1 MLAYGVLAVG
11 QRGGVHT
18 VVHCIRRHLVEY
30 RIKSKGTYLI
40 EGYPSSTVEAQNT
53 ESGKQIKCCMFK
65 AEEEI
70 VSICALCG
78 NFSAH
83 PIIAFN
89 STIVAWHQEKE
100 PLAAYSIK
108 RLGLVDSYT
117 RILAS

>member
-1 MLAYGVLAVG
+1 
-11 QRGGVHT
+11 
-18 VVHCIRRHLVEY
+18 
-30 RIKSKGTYLI
+30 
-40 EGYPSSTVEAQNT
+40 
-53 ESGKQIKCCMFK
+53 MFK

-108 RLGLVDSYT
+108 RLEGPRLGLAYAHT
-117 RILAS
+117 RILKLYTTVQWSQY